1 MTAIRWRSE
10 KASKEET
17 MFAVIVDAG
26 DELLIPLPGANSY
39 EEAVQLV
46 SIMFRQ
52 DEQELVK
59 DIVDLGS

>member
-1 MTAIRWRSE
+1 M
-10 KASKEET
+10 

-59 DIVDLGS
+59 DIIDLGS